1 MIRPKQLTRMGT
13 FYMQEAILDVLCDH
27 YDEGYGLGAAEI
39 SRRLGVY
46 RLQPM
51 NDAIVTG
58 FLFELELESKAQ
70 RVEQQAGQGGWRLTS
85 EEYERR
91 RDDV

>member
-1 MIRPKQLTRMGT
+1 MIRPRQLARIGS
-13 FYMQEAILDVLCDH
+13 FHMQEAILDVLSEN
-27 YDEGYGLGAAEI
+27 YLEGFGLGAADL

-58 FLFELELESKAQ
+58 YLFELEIEGK
-70 RVEQQAGQGGWRLTS
+70 VERGDQENGKPGWKLTAS
-85 EEYERR
+85 EYERR

>member
-1 MIRPKQLTRMGT
+1 
-13 FYMQEAILDVLCDH
+13 
-27 YDEGYGLGAAEI
+27 
-39 SRRLGVY
+39 
-46 RLQPM
+46 M

-58 FLFELELESKAQ
+58 FLYELELESKAQ
-70 RVEQQAGQGGWRLTS
+70 RVEQEAGQGDWRLTS